1 MYICHMGQDIAIEA
15 QRFKIIREELGKT
28 QSEFADLLDAGATT
42 ADIERGKKKITGKIV
57 SDLLRLFQVNP
68 LWLYGKS
75 FNKHLDTT
83 GSTAPKI
90 ITMDTSDREN
100 MIMVPIKA
108 SAGYA
113 GNVQDT
119 DWYNDL
125 PVFNIPL
132 PQYKEGSFR
141 AFQVR
146 GDSMLPV
153 LLPDEWVM
161 GKAVESVRQANDAR
175 IHVIVTSDT
184 VVVKKLRKSESP
196 DLVNL
201 ISLNREYPVIEQ
213 PVADIKELWE
223 VNSKLSFDL
232 DVREGQDAM
241 ISLKQG
247 LDSLRNEIAQI
258 KKGTA

>member
-1 MYICHMGQDIAIEA
+1 MAQEISIEA
-15 QRFKIIREELGKT
+15 QRFKKVREELGKT
-28 QSEFADLLDAGATT
+28 QSEFAELLDAGSTT

-57 SDLLRLFQVNP
+57 TELLRQFHINP
-68 LWLYGKS
+68 LWLYGNS
-75 FNKHLDTT
+75 YNKHLETT

-90 ITMDTSDREN
+90 ISMDTSEREN

-113 GNVQDT
+113 SNVLDT
-119 DWYNDL
+119 DWYQDL
-125 PVFNIPL
+125 PAFSIPL

-153 LLPDEWVM
+153 LQPAEWVM
-161 GKAVESVRQANDAR
+161 GKAVESVRQANDNR
-175 IHVIVTSDT
+175 IHVVVTADT
-184 VVVKKLRKSESP
+184 VVVKKLRKSELP
-196 DLVNL
+196 NQVNL
-201 ISLNREYPVIEQ
+201 ISLNRDYPVIEQ
-213 PVADIKELWE
+213 SIADIKELWE

-232 DVREGQDAM
+232 DVHEGEEAM

-247 LDSLRNEIAQI
+247 LDSLRDEIAQL
-258 KKGTA
+258 KK

>member
-1 MYICHMGQDIAIEA
+1 MAQEISIEA
-15 QRFKIIREELGKT
+15 QRFKKVREELGKT
-28 QSEFADLLDAGATT
+28 QSEFADLLDAGSTT

-57 SDLLRLFQVNP
+57 TELLRQFHINP
-68 LWLYGKS
+68 LWLYGNS
-75 FNKHLDTT
+75 YNKHLETT
-83 GSTAPKI
+83 ASTAPKI
-90 ITMDTSDREN
+90 ISMDTSDREN

-113 GNVQDT
+113 SNVLDT
-119 DWYNDL
+119 DWYQDL
-125 PVFNIPL
+125 PAFSIPL

-153 LLPDEWVM
+153 LQPAEWVM
-161 GKAVESVRQANDAR
+161 GKAVESVRQANDNR
-175 IHVIVTSDT
+175 IHVVVTADT
-184 VVVKKLRKSESP
+184 VVVKKLRKSEIS

-201 ISLNREYPVIEQ
+201 ISLNRDYPVIEQ
-213 PVADIKELWE
+213 SISEIKELWE

-232 DVREGQDAM
+232 DVHEGEEAM

-247 LDSLRNEIAQI
+247 LDSLRDEIAQL
-258 KKGTA
+258 KK

>member
-1 MYICHMGQDIAIEA
+1 MAQEISIEA
-15 QRFKIIREELGKT
+15 QRFKKVREELGKT
-28 QSEFADLLDAGATT
+28 QSEFAELLDAGSTT

-57 SDLLRLFQVNP
+57 TELLRQFYINP
-68 LWLYGKS
+68 LWLYGNS
-75 FNKHLDTT
+75 YNKHLETT
-83 GSTAPKI
+83 SSTAPKI
-90 ITMDTSDREN
+90 ISMDTSDREN

-113 GNVQDT
+113 TNVLDT
-119 DWYNDL
+119 DWYQDL
-125 PVFNIPL
+125 PAFSIPL

-153 LLPDEWVM
+153 LQPAEWVM
-161 GKAVESVRQANDAR
+161 GKAVESVRQANDNR
-175 IHVIVTSDT
+175 IHVVVTADT
-184 VVVKKLRKSESP
+184 VVVKKLRKSEIS

-201 ISLNREYPVIEQ
+201 ISLNRDYPVIEQ
-213 PVADIKELWE
+213 SVSEIKELWE

-232 DVREGQDAM
+232 DVHEGEEAM

-247 LDSLRNEIAQI
+247 LDNLRQEIQSI
-258 KKGTA
+258 KKGTS

>member
-1 MYICHMGQDIAIEA
+1 MAQEISIEA
-15 QRFKIIREELGKT
+15 QRFKKVREELGKT
-28 QSEFADLLDAGATT
+28 QSEFAELLGAGSTT

-57 SDLLRLFQVNP
+57 TELLRQFHINP
-68 LWLYGKS
+68 LWLYGS
-75 FNKHLDTT
+75 SYNKHLETT
-83 GSTAPKI
+83 ASTTPKI
-90 ITMDTSDREN
+90 ISLDTNDREN

-113 GNVQDT
+113 SNVLDT
-119 DWYNDL
+119 DWYQDL
-125 PVFNIPL
+125 PAFNIPL

-153 LLPDEWVM
+153 LQPAEWVM
-161 GKAVESVRQANDAR
+161 GKSVESVRQANDNR
-175 IHVIVTSDT
+175 IHVVVTADT
-184 VVVKKLRKSESP
+184 VVVKKLRKSEIS

-201 ISLNREYPVIEQ
+201 ISLNRDYPVIEQ
-213 PVADIKELWE
+213 PISEIKELWE

-232 DVREGQDAM
+232 DVHEGEEAM

-247 LDSLRNEIAQI
+247 LDSLRDEIAQL
-258 KKGTA
+258 KK

>member
-1 MYICHMGQDIAIEA
+1 MAQEISIEA
-15 QRFKIIREELGKT
+15 QRFKKVREELGKT
-28 QSEFADLLDAGATT
+28 QSEFAELLDAGSTT

-57 SDLLRLFQVNP
+57 TELLRQFHINP
-68 LWLYGKS
+68 LWLYGNS
-75 FNKHLDTT
+75 YNKHLETT
-83 GSTAPKI
+83 SSTAPKI
-90 ITMDTSDREN
+90 ISMDTSDREN

-113 GNVQDT
+113 TNVLDT
-119 DWYNDL
+119 DWYQDL
-125 PVFNIPL
+125 PAFSIPL

-153 LLPDEWVM
+153 LQPAEWVM
-161 GKAVESVRQANDAR
+161 GKAVESVRQANDNR
-175 IHVIVTSDT
+175 IHVVVTADT
-184 VVVKKLRKSESP
+184 VVVKKLRKSDIS

-201 ISLNREYPVIEQ
+201 ISLNRDYPVIEQ
-213 PVADIKELWE
+213 SVSEIKELWE

-232 DVREGQDAM
+232 DVHEGEEAM

-247 LDSLRNEIAQI
+247 LDSLRDEIAQL
-258 KKGTA
+258 KK

>member
-1 MYICHMGQDIAIEA
+1 MGQEVSIQA
-15 QRFKIIREELGKT
+15 QRFKKIREELGKT
-28 QSEFADLLDAGATT
+28 QSEFALLLDAGSTT

-57 SDLLRLFQVNP
+57 AELLRQFQINP
-68 LWLYGKS
+68 LWLYGNS
-75 FNKHLDTT
+75 YNKHLETT

-90 ITMDTSDREN
+90 ISLDTNEREN

-113 GNVQDT
+113 SNVLDT
-119 DWYNDL
+119 DWYQDL
-125 PVFNIPL
+125 PAFNIPL

-153 LLPDEWVM
+153 LQPAEWVM
-161 GKAVESVRQANDAR
+161 GKAVESVRQANDNR
-175 IHVIVTSDT
+175 IHVVVTADT
-184 VVVKKLRKSESP
+184 VVVKKLRKSELTN
-196 DLVNL
+196 LVNL
-201 ISLNREYPVIEQ
+201 ISLNRDYPVIEQ
-213 PVADIKELWE
+213 AISDIKELWE

-232 DVREGQDAM
+232 DVHEGEEAM

-247 LDSLRNEIAQI
+247 LDSLRDEIAQL
-258 KKGTA
+258 KK

>member
-1 MYICHMGQDIAIEA
+1 MAQEISIEA
-15 QRFKIIREELGKT
+15 QRFKKVREELGKT
-28 QSEFADLLDAGATT
+28 QSEFAELLDAGSTT

-57 SDLLRLFQVNP
+57 TELLRQFHINP
-68 LWLYGKS
+68 LWLYGNS
-75 FNKHLDTT
+75 YNKHLETT
-83 GSTAPKI
+83 SSTAPKI
-90 ITMDTSDREN
+90 ISMDTSDREN

-113 GNVQDT
+113 TNVLDT
-119 DWYNDL
+119 DWYQDL
-125 PVFNIPL
+125 PAFSIPL

-153 LLPDEWVM
+153 LQPAEWVM
-161 GKAVESVRQANDAR
+161 GKAVESVRQANDNR
-175 IHVIVTSDT
+175 IHVVVTADT
-184 VVVKKLRKSESP
+184 VVVKKLRKSEIS

-201 ISLNREYPVIEQ
+201 ISLNRDYPVIEQ
-213 PVADIKELWE
+213 SISEIKELWE

-232 DVREGQDAM
+232 DVHEGEEAM

-247 LDSLRNEIAQI
+247 LDSLRDEIAQL
-258 KKGTA
+258 KK

>member
-1 MYICHMGQDIAIEA
+1 MGQEIATEA
-15 QRFKIIREELGKT
+15 QRFKLIREELGKT
-28 QSEFADLLDAGATT
+28 QAEFAELLDAGTTT

-57 SDLLRLFQVNP
+57 SDLLRLFQINP

-75 FNKHLDTT
+75 FNKHLEVS
-83 GSTAPKI
+83 GSTGPKV
-90 ITMDTSDREN
+90 ITIGTNDREN

-119 DWYNDL
+119 DWYNEL
-125 PVFNIPL
+125 PAFNIPL
-132 PQYKEGSFR
+132 PEYKEGSFR

-153 LLPDEWVM
+153 LLPNEWVM
-161 GKAVESVRQANDAR
+161 GKAVESVRQANDSR

-196 DLVNL
+196 DQVNL
-201 ISLNREYPVIEQ
+201 ISLNREYPLIEQ
-213 PVADIKELWE
+213 PVSEIRELWE
-223 VNSKLSFDL
+223 VNSKISFDL
-232 DVREGQDAM
+232 DAREGDEALV
-241 ISLKQG
+241 SLKQG
-247 LDSLRNEIAQI
+247 LDSLRTEIAQM